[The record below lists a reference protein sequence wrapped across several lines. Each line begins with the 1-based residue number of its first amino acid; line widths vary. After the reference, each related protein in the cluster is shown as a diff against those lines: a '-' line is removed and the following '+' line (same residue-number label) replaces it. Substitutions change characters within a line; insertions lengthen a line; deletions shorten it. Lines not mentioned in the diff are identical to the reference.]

1 MTSLSNWSCL
11 LISVPKVHWRVH
23 ATDCCQ
29 TERQIQQD
37 ASSSVCIARVSQKCL
52 HENCPPVLEKEQC
65 PPITE
70 ISSLGSDAQSYVETF
85 IQIPK
90 QFLNRK
96 LHWRRYGTIFASQ
109 LIKLSRVLQI
119 VWQEYVNGDGIHSK
133 HLFLLKKLFALLAF
147 ALSWIVKTIFNNVS
161 TAKLPWLKAA

>member
-1 MTSLSNWSCL
+1 MTSLWRN
-11 LISVPKVHWRVH
+11 ISVNVVANSKWNFFINLCSQSSLKS

-90 QFLNRK
+90 QFLNKK

-119 VWQEYVNGDGIHSK
+119 VWQEYVTVMEYILSIYFYSRNCSHFW
-133 HLFLLKKLFALLAF
+133 HLRCLE
-147 ALSWIVKTIFNNVS
+147 
-161 TAKLPWLKAA
+161 